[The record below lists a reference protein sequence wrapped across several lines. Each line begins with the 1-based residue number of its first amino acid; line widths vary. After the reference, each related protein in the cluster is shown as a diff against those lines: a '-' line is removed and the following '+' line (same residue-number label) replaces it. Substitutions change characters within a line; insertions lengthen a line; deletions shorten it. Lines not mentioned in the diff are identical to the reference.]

1 MKRIGS
7 MITVLVMVGSLAG
20 SALAS
25 DGILSKEESTVDSY
39 CHMKFPA
46 IRERTLAGDN
56 PVLKNSTSGDII
68 DFYGSCDESPAGKD
82 QVVSQR
88 IENEHHPVTAFYA
101 K

>member
-7 MITVLVMVGSLAG
+7 MITVLIMVGSLAG
-20 SALAS
+20 TALAS
-25 DGILSKEESTVDSY
+25 DGVVVKEESNDGSY

-46 IRERTLAGDN
+46 IRERTLGGDN
-56 PVLKNSTSGDII
+56 PVLKNSTTGDLI
-68 DFYGSCDESPAGKD
+68 DFYGSCDESPTGKD

-88 IENEHHPVTAFYA
+88 IENSHHPVTAFYA